1 MQTNTINIQIE
12 SCFMSLKLLSVQYKS
27 KVIQIMKKIN
37 ANVNVNKQKKIVKQC
52 YPVAISCYC
61 CAYKIQPEHKAMSNI
76 DQPEIRPHK

>member
-37 ANVNVNKQKKIVKQC
+37 ANVNVNKQKKHLLNSATLW
-52 YPVAISCYC
+52 PSAAI
-61 CAYKIQPEHKAMSNI
+61 AAHIK
-76 DQPEIRPHK
+76 